1 MRTHADVCYADA
13 GGAIELLHSRTAVH
27 AAGSAGH
34 VAGDV
39 GDAGVT
45 TTWQMPQ
52 LSTKQAVRT
61 SSLRPHTLVA
71 QGLKH

>member
-1 MRTHADVCYADA
+1 MLTYADVCYADA
-13 GGAIELLHSRTAVH
+13 GGAMELLHSRTAVH
-27 AAGSAGH
+27 AAGS
-34 VAGDV
+34 AGDV

-61 SSLRPHTLVA
+61 SSFKPHTLVA
-71 QGLKH
+71 

>member
-1 MRTHADVCYADA
+1 MLTYADVCYADA
-13 GGAIELLHSRTAVH
+13 GGAMELLHSRTAVH
-27 AAGSAGH
+27 AAGSAGA

-61 SSLRPHTLVA
+61 SSVRANTVVA
-71 QGLKH
+71 